1 MRARM
6 AFTLL
11 ELLVVVAIIA
21 VLIGLLLPAVQSV
34 RLAAARIQGANKLK
48 QIGLAVH
55 HYAEANNNELP
66 IGYAHISTFVL
77 ILPHLEHGNYY
88 AELTGGR
95 RPFSSD
101 YRMEPYI
108 SPVDPT
114 LADPEVAR
122 GMASYAYNARVFVRA
137 VTQRPRSTL
146 DDTFADGA
154 SNTTIL
160 TEHYGRLC
168 GDTFFHWIRN
178 GPHDSWLNP
187 VLKRVTT
194 DRRSSVADV
203 NDVGYTLTPTPTDT
217 FQVRPAPQECNPRM
231 PQTPYHN
238 GLLVGL
244 ADGSVR
250 LVSSGVSPATFWAA
264 FTPAGGE
271 VLGSDW

>member
-1 MRARM
+1 MRTRKAL
-6 AFTLL
+6 TLL

-21 VLIGLLLPAVQSV
+21 ILIGLLLPAVQSV
-34 RLAAARIQGANKLK
+34 RLSAARIQGVNKVK

-55 HYAEANNNELP
+55 NYAHANNHELP
-66 IGYAHISTFVL
+66 IGYAQISTFVL

-88 AELTGGR
+88 AELTGGT

-122 GMASYAYNARVFVRA
+122 GMSSYAYNARVFVRA
-137 VTQRPRSTL
+137 VTQRPRATL
-146 DDTFADGA
+146 GNTFADGA
-154 SNTTIL
+154 SNTVIL

-168 GDTFFHWIRN
+168 GDTFFMWITN
-178 GPHDSWLNP
+178 GPHDPFWNP
-187 VLKRVTT
+187 VLHRETT
-194 DRRSSVADV
+194 ARRASFADV
-203 NDVGYTLTPTPTDT
+203 NDVGYVLTPTPTVT
-217 FQVRPAPQECNPRM
+217 FQVRPASQECNPRM
-231 PQTPYHN
+231 PQTPYPN

-250 LVSSGVSPATFWAA
+250 LVSPGVSPSTFWATV
-264 FTPAGGE
+264 TPAGGE
-271 VLGSDW
+271 VLGRDW